1 MTKATKQGEVQKF
14 VKGQLEEAQKR
25 WALLEDEAQKVVKN
39 LVARGMESRKEIE
52 GLLTRLNGPEQVAA
66 EKVKELSKRAGEA
79 RAELKKRLD
88 GLQTRVV
95 EAAGVASQ
103 SQVKAIS
110 RELTRLSKKLDT
122 LVGKKP
128 KPEVRA

>member
-1 MTKATKQGEVQKF
+1 MAKTTKQGEVQKF

-25 WALLEDEAQKVVKN
+25 WAVLEDEAQKVVKN
-39 LVARGMESRKEIE
+39 LVARGVESRKELE
-52 GLLTRLNGPEQVAA
+52 GLLTRFNGSELVST

-79 RAELKKRLD
+79 RTELKKRLD

-103 SQVKAIS
+103 SQVKALS
-110 RELTRLSKKLDT
+110 RELTRLSRKLDS
-122 LVGKKP
+122 LAGKKA